1 MILDFATVSYCML
14 EYNKIIKINGI
25 SYIENIPLYYC
36 GVNQCST
43 LNPVIIIIIIII
55 IVTVCVYN

>member
-1 MILDFATVSYCML
+1 MILDFATVSYCMF
-14 EYNKIIKINGI
+14 EYNKIIKINGV
-25 SYIENIPLYYC
+25 SYIENIPLYC
-36 GVNQCST
+36 GVNQCSK